1 MAPILRALRS
11 TPDRLTAAVPG
22 WGWLMLAGCY
32 LASCWASIVT
42 RTQWGPDSRLYL
54 AWAYRYLGH
63 SEIDAARRTKSFL
76 VAMDGVRGGCDTLCW
91 NPGFEHAFFH
101 GADGAVVGARPLYPL
116 LSAPFVGLFGP
127 NGMLVVPLL
136 SYAFVIIG
144 VALLAH
150 RLWGRHWGLLAGLLI
165 LAPVIVSRWA
175 VMAQTEGLAI
185 GLTVACLLFLPLG
198 RVTGSRDLLWFGV
211 LMLLNLC
218 VRQFALALTAG
229 VVLVWLMVAVRD
241 RRVRNAWVS
250 FALVAVGVTGFA
262 LVVQSFVTSRWF
274 GGGALDLTARYTR
287 LTQQTF
293 HTSGLPSIPKVLRY
307 ILRNDYAYVRGDV
320 LLLATVVLAVIAIC
334 WRWRSE
340 LAVLTAGAALTTIAL
355 NMLVIWPTYYRY
367 MAPIHP
373 LVLLAALA
381 LIADWT
387 ARPHRPPSRSTE
399 AVPAPVGIGEPR
411 RQISVPGWALVGL
424 TVLGI
429 AGMVWRRDRPP
440 VAASLLALSFLL
452 LAAAVVLVALAVSR
466 RVGASA
472 GVLAGLT
479 LALSGAVVGRVLAS
493 WRDAIVLLAA
503 AVVVALLDRADPA
516 ARRNWRALAG
526 VAVATGVAGAAHP
539 AGVALAGGAALA
551 WLADTVVRRR
561 AANAWAP
568 YAQVAVAVS
577 ALVLGCRLALGGM
590 AWYPQS
596 LNHVVSADF
605 RAIAPDRALY
615 LTCLVAAVAV
625 VVRWRAPMS
634 WFAIGTVAVATVVH
648 VGHSGPAGF
657 ADFLAGYPALL
668 VVAAAALT
676 PALVPR
682 AATDP
687 AAVERGAAELQIR

>member
-11 TPDRLTAAVPG
+11 TRDRLTAAVPG

-63 SEIDAARRTKSFL
+63 SEVDAAHRTKSFL
-76 VAMDGVRGGCDTLCW
+76 VAMDGVRGGCDNLCW
-91 NPGFEHAFFH
+91 NPGYEHAFFN

-127 NGMLVVPLL
+127 DGMLVVPVL

-150 RLWGRHWGLLAGLLI
+150 RLWGRHWGLLAGMLI
-165 LAPVIVSRWA
+165 LAPAIVSRWA
-175 VMAQTEGLAI
+175 VMGQTEGLAI

-198 RVTGSRDLLWFGV
+198 RATGSRDLVWFGV

-229 VVLVWLMVAVRD
+229 VVLVWLMIVVRD

-274 GGGALDLTARYTR
+274 GGGALDLGARYTR
-287 LTQQTF
+287 LTGQVF
-293 HTSGLPSIPKVLRY
+293 HSSGLASIPKVLRY
-307 ILRNDYAYVRGDV
+307 IFRNDYAAVRTDV

-340 LAVLTAGAALTTIAL
+340 LAVLTAGAALATIAL
-355 NMLVIWPTYYRY
+355 NVLVIWPTYYRY
-367 MAPIHP
+367 MVPIHP

-381 LIADWT
+381 LVADWT
-387 ARPHRPPSRSTE
+387 ARPRRAPSRSTE
-399 AVPAPVGIGEPR
+399 GAPAPVGIGEPR
-411 RQISVPGWALVGL
+411 GRVSVPGWMLVGL
-424 TVLGI
+424 TFLGV
-429 AGMVWRRDRPP
+429 AGVVWRRDRPHVGTP
-440 VAASLLALSFLL
+440 ALALSLLL
-452 LAAAVVLVALAVSR
+452 LAATVVLVTLVVSR
-466 RVGASA
+466 RSGASA
-472 GVLAGLT
+472 GVLAGLA
-479 LALSGAVVGRVLAS
+479 LALSGAVVGRVLVS
-493 WRDAIVLLAA
+493 WRDGVVLLAG
-503 AVVVALLDRADPA
+503 AVVVWLLPDRDHPA
-516 ARRNWRALAG
+516 GWRALAG
-526 VAVATGVAGAAHP
+526 VAVAVGVAGAAHP
-539 AGVALAGGAALA
+539 AGVALAGGAAFA
-551 WLADTVVRRR
+551 WLAEAVVRRR

-568 YAQVAVAVS
+568 YARVAVATSV
-577 ALVLGCRLALGGM
+577 LVLVLRLALGGM

-615 LTCLVAAVAV
+615 LTCLLAAVAV
-625 VVRWRAPMS
+625 VVRWRAPTS
-634 WFAIGTVAVATVVH
+634 WYAIGTVAVAAVVH
-648 VGHSGPAGF
+648 FGHTRPAGF
-657 ADFLAGYPALL
+657 ADFLAGYPALP
-668 VVAAAALT
+668 VVIAALLT
-676 PALVPR
+676 PRLVPDASAQPVPR
-682 AATDP
+682 ID
-687 AAVERGAAELQIR
+687 RGAAELQIR